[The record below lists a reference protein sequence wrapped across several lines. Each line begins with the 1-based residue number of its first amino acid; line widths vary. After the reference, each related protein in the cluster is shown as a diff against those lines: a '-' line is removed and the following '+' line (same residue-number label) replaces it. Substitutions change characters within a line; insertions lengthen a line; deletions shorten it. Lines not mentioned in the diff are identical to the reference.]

1 VVVRGGRRSGGDRR
15 RDRGHRADGRRP
27 PGVGLELLMPD
38 YPARMAGL
46 TSNVEAGH
54 ISLLLAVVRK
64 EGTPAIAA
72 DQQSAGGR
80 R

>member
-1 VVVRGGRRSGGDRR
+1 
-15 RDRGHRADGRRP
+15 
-27 PGVGLELLMPD
+27 
-38 YPARMAGL
+38 MAGL